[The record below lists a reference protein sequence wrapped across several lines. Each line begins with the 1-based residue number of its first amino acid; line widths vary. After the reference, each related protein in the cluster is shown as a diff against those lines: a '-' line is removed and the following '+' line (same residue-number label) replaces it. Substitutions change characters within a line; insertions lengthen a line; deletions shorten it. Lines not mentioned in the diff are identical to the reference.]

1 MIVNTRNWQGMQETR
16 EYVVEKLINAGC
28 EKGTAR
34 RVANTI
40 FRNGYESLAELQ
52 ADLKKKDWWK
62 DKRKIGIKTANLI
75 EQVFAKEED
84 K

>member
-1 MIVNTRNWQGMQETR
+1 MAVSTRSWQRRQETR
-16 EYVVEKLINAGC
+16 EYVFEKLINAGC

-52 ADLKKKDWWK
+52 ADLKKKNWWK
-62 DKRKIGIKTANLI
+62 DKHKIGIKTAQLI
-75 EQVFAKEED
+75 EQEFAKEEN